1 MQNVEIMTVKQL
13 YRGILRGMIRY
24 PSTNRALMR
33 QAIVEDVAD
42 WKKLTDDMEV
52 KKAHKKMRMLYGH
65 VHMWG
70 AKMDEINDP
79 TSGAIDEPLPARD
92 INQKRDEDFVYF

>member
-1 MQNVEIMTVKQL
+1 
-13 YRGILRGMIRY
+13 
-24 PSTNRALMR
+24 
-33 QAIVEDVAD
+33 
-42 WKKLTDDMEV
+42 
-52 KKAHKKMRMLYGH
+52 MRMLYGH

-92 INQKRDEDFVYF
+92 INQKRDEDFVYFWA